1 MNARRWWDL
10 IIAGSLIVLAAIAL
24 EGSATHAAST
34 TGAVLSLAAV
44 GLAYI
49 VWGRR
54 MLRPQPV
61 SGDRGSSGFDHVTY
75 ARSARALRIALIVGC
90 GVATSFDPNMATL
103 QTLVFPL
110 IWALADSC
118 RHATVLSTSL
128 TVVSGLG
135 LWIGSGRTP
144 DAAAQAVAIETISL
158 VFALA
163 MGTWITRIA
172 TAGAEQRRLVEKL
185 TLAQDELALMH
196 RDAGSASERER
207 LAREIHDTIAQSLTS
222 LVMLAQRTRREL
234 DSLPVDTSDAA
245 DSVDLIEA
253 TGRDALAEARALV
266 ASMAPARVGDGDLT
280 HTLTRLAERFERE
293 TGILVRVHLD
303 GLGNADD
310 NTVPVLDRALEVVL
324 LRCTQEGLAN
334 VRKHSRAGAAR
345 IDIERTGPDIVL
357 TVSDNG
363 RGLGDYTPDTEHGF
377 GLAGMRDRLALVGG
391 SLEVATGAAPSR
403 TDRIAVGETPSG
415 TDPIAGV
422 VTKGAA
428 DCGTGGH
435 GTTLRV
441 TLPLSGPTVAATTAL
456 PAVAG
461 VRE

>member
-10 IIAGSLIVLAAIAL
+10 IVAGSLTVLAAIAV
-24 EGSATHAAST
+24 EGSERHPVSAA
-34 TGAVLSLAAV
+34 GAVLSLTAV

-54 MLRPQPV
+54 MLRPRPIP
-61 SGDRGSSGFDHVTY
+61 GDRGSSGFDHVTY
-75 ARSARALRIALIVGC
+75 PGSARMLRIAIIVGC

-118 RHATVLSTSL
+118 RHAVVLSTSL
-128 TVVSGLG
+128 TVVTGVG
-135 LWIGSGRTP
+135 LWVGSGRTP

-163 MGTWITRIA
+163 MGIWITRIA

-185 TLAQDELALMH
+185 TLAQDELAVLH
-196 RDAGSASERER
+196 RDAGSASEREH

-234 DSLPVDTSDAA
+234 DALPVDTSVAA

-266 ASMAPARVGDGDLT
+266 ASMAPARVGDGDLA
-280 HTLTRLAERFERE
+280 HTLARLTERFERE
-293 TGILVRVHLD
+293 TGIQVGVDLA
-303 GLGNADD
+303 GLGTTGDGTA
-310 NTVPVLDRALEVVL
+310 PALDRALEVVL
-324 LRCTQEGLAN
+324 LRCAQEGLAN
-334 VRKHSRAGAAR
+334 VRKHSGAGAAHVGVA
-345 IDIERTGPDIVL
+345 RTGHDIVL
-357 TVSDNG
+357 TVSDSG

-391 SLEVATGAAPSR
+391 RLEVTDSAAEGA
-403 TDRIAVGETPSG
+403 G
-415 TDPIAGV
+415 
-422 VTKGAA
+422 
-428 DCGTGGH
+428 GGH

-441 TLPLSGPTVAATTAL
+441 TLPVSAPAVSTGPAL
-456 PAVAG
+456 PTG
-461 VRE
+461 VGARG

>member
-10 IIAGSLIVLAAIAL
+10 IVAGSLVVLAVIAL
-24 EGSATHAAST
+24 EGSDTHAVRAS
-34 TGAVLSLAAV
+34 GAVLSLAAV

-118 RHATVLSTSL
+118 RHAVVLSTSL

-144 DAAAQAVAIETISL
+144 DAATQAMAIETISL

-185 TLAQDELALMH
+185 TLAQVELAVLH

-234 DSLPVDTSDAA
+234 DALPVDTSVAA

-253 TGRDALAEARALV
+253 TGQDALAEARALV
-266 ASMAPARVGDGDLT
+266 ASMAPARVGDGDLA
-280 HTLTRLAERFERE
+280 HTLARLAERFERE
-293 TGILVRVHLD
+293 TGIRVDVDLA
-303 GLGNADD
+303 GLHSTGITNGAAGAGSPAGG
-310 NTVPVLDRALEVVL
+310 TTPVLDRALEVVL
-324 LRCTQEGLAN
+324 LRCAQEGLAN
-334 VRKHSRAGAAR
+334 VRKHSGAGAAR
-345 IDIERTGPDIVL
+345 VGIARSGQDIVL

-363 RGLGDYTPDTEHGF
+363 RGLGDYTPDSENGF

-391 SLEVATGAAPSR
+391 RLEVTDGAAR
-403 TDRIAVGETPSG
+403 LGTGFG
-415 TDPIAGV
+415 TDSA
-422 VTKGAA
+422 T
-428 DCGTGGH
+428 D
-435 GTTLRV
+435 GTTARPGTMLRV
-441 TLPLSGPTVAATTAL
+441 TLPVSPPALALVSTVPTG
-456 PAVAG
+456 AG
-461 VRE
+461 GRG

>member
-10 IIAGSLIVLAAIAL
+10 IVAGSLIVLAAIAL
-24 EGSATHAAST
+24 DGSDTHAVSAA
-34 TGAVLSLAAV
+34 GAVLSLAAV
-44 GLAYI
+44 GATYI

-54 MLRPQPV
+54 MLRPRPV
-61 SGDRGSSGFDHVTY
+61 PGGRGESGFDHVRY
-75 ARSARALRIALIVGC
+75 PGSARMVRITLIVGC
-90 GVATSFDPNMATL
+90 GVATAFDPSMATL
-103 QTLVFPL
+103 QTLAFPL
-110 IWALADSC
+110 IWALADSF
-118 RHATVLSTSL
+118 RHAILLSAAL
-128 TVVSGLG
+128 TVVTGLG
-135 LWIGSGRTP
+135 LWISGGRTP
-144 DAAAQAVAIETISL
+144 DAAAQAVAIETISF

-185 TLAQDELALMH
+185 TLAQDELALLH

-234 DSLPVDTSDAA
+234 DALPVDTSVAA

-266 ASMAPARVGDGDLT
+266 ASMAPAREGDGDLA

-293 TGILVRVHLD
+293 TGIQVHLD
-303 GLGNADD
+303 LDGLVNARDS
-310 NTVPVLDRALEVVL
+310 TAPVLDRALEVVL
-324 LRCTQEGLAN
+324 LRCAQEGLAN

-345 IDIERTGPDIVL
+345 IGIERTCRDIVL
-357 TVSDNG
+357 TVADNG

-391 SLEVATGAAPSR
+391 SLEVATGAAP
-403 TDRIAVGETPSG
+403 PC
-415 TDPIAGV
+415 TDPIADVLPASG
-422 VTKGAA
+422 TDLIADGAPEGA
-428 DCGTGGH
+428 TNGY

-441 TLPLSGPTVAATTAL
+441 TLPVSAPAAATA
-456 PAVAG
+456 PASLAG
-461 VRE
+461 AGAHG